1 MMPSPSM
8 TEPYVV
14 LARKWRPM
22 SFEDLVGQEH
32 VSQTL
37 ANSIAIG
44 RVAHAFLFTGVRGVG
59 KTTSARILAKALN
72 CEKGPTATPCLVCPP
87 CREIAAG
94 NDMDVQEMD
103 AATRTGVDDIRQLQ
117 ESLPYRPARDRFKI
131 LIVDEV
137 HMLSGSAW
145 NAFLKTLE
153 EPPPHVKFIFAT
165 TEVAKIPVTILSR
178 CQRYDFKLIG
188 VSTIAARLRYVLEKE
203 GIAADDGAVQ
213 LLARE
218 AAGSMRDA
226 MSLLDQVIASAG
238 AEAKLTSAGV
248 AKTLGVAESAVLYRI
263 AESAVGAD
271 AAGCLTL
278 VGELAQAGYEMGHV
292 ARDLLALLR
301 DLVVIRVA
309 PEARGLLDVPDV
321 EIEDL
326 RRIAAKAS
334 PDDLT
339 RMHVAFSKA
348 TEEIL
353 QSPSTRASLEMA
365 LVRLARR
372 PPLVPIDDLL
382 RRLGELESRLGSGGG
397 GGGGGMA
404 RPASARE
411 AQPRARPLEDGAD
424 DPEPA
429 RAQPAP
435 VPQPAFRAPEPP
447 AFRAPE
453 PPAFRAP
460 EPPAFRA
467 PEPPPPSAPPPPE
480 PRAPSVPPPPEPAHE
495 TPSHESPIRS
505 SDDPR
510 FERFASFVAVV
521 REKSPRLAPLLER
534 AALCDLNERGI
545 VVALDPKSF
554 EATFLGEAGAREL
567 LGVTTRAELGPAAE
581 FRIVDLGR
589 SKEPPATLARTY
601 EEAARVR
608 RAEADEAVR
617 THPLI
622 AAAERFLGA
631 QLKDVRIPE
640 GGGSS

>member
-1 MMPSPSM
+1 MPSPSM

-238 AEAKLTSAGV
+238 ADAKLTSAGV

-397 GGGGGMA
+397 GGVGMA

-411 AQPRARPLEDGAD
+411 AQPRARPIEDGAD

-429 RAQPAP
+429 RAEPAP
-435 VPQPAFRAPEPP
+435 APQPTFRAPEPP

-453 PPAFRAP
+453 PPA
-460 EPPAFRA
+460 
-467 PEPPPPSAPPPPE
+467 PSAPPPPE
-480 PRAPSVPPPPEPAHE
+480 PRAPSAPPPPEPAHE

-567 LGVTTRAELGPAAE
+567 LGATTRAELGPAAE

-640 GGGSS
+640 GGG